1 MSRRAAKVTLSP
13 AQRRILERF
22 SRTRTLNASLVERS
36 RVLLLASEGR
46 ETLSIAQTLGVDR
59 QRVRRWRDRW
69 SETLSGRLNQLEAQE
84 GVGEDVL
91 SEAIE
96 EALSDEPRSGAPPV
110 FTSEQEERVRALA
123 CRLPSEFGLPQ
134 SHWTRALLVQEA
146 IRQGIVESVS
156 VAEIGRWLKK
166 GASSRTAS
174 GTG

>member
-1 MSRRAAKVTLSP
+1 MPRRAAKVTLSP

-36 RVLLLASEGR
+36 RALLLASEGR
-46 ETLSIAQTLGVDR
+46 ETLSIAQPPGVDR
-59 QRVRRWRDRW
+59 QRVLRWRDRW

-91 SEAIE
+91 SEPIE
-96 EALSDEPRSGAPPV
+96 EALSDEPRSGAPLV
-110 FTSEQEERVRALA
+110 FTAEQEERVRALA
-123 CRLPSEFGLPQ
+123 CRLLSEFGLPQ
-134 SHWTRALLVQEA
+134 SHWTRASLVQEA
-146 IRQGIVESVS
+146 IQQGIVESVS
-156 VAEIGRWLKK
+156 VAEIGQWLTK